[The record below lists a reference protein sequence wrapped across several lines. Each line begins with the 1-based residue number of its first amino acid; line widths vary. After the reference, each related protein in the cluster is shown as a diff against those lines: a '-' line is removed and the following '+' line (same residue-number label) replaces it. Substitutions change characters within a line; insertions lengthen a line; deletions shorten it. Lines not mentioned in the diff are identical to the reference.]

1 MLKDNTYTYLFSSD
15 KIDKLASAQSFRSWA
30 EWRLKPQSS
39 PFSFDASALSDEQYM
54 IPIVEPRK
62 ETLGKAQLIKQ
73 EAKFIEELMAAD
85 FSAEIDNYCTR
96 TIEKYTAKSNNDEL
110 VCWLTN
116 LFSNYQ
122 QNEKIVVQLLR
133 LFSYF
138 SYEDLEPINGVIA
151 AACINQRSTQVQSA
165 TLSLLGHWCNTKALE
180 ILNTYAEPTDLWVKL
195 KYDKLKEV
203 ITRRCTI
210 SA

>member
-1 MLKDNTYTYLFSSD
+1 MLKDNAYTYLFSTD
-15 KIDKLASAQSFRSWA
+15 KIGELASAQSFRSWA
-30 EWRLKPQSS
+30 EWRLKPQSN
-39 PFSFDASALSDEQYM
+39 PFSFDASALLDEQYM

-62 ETLGKAQLIKQ
+62 ETSFKAQLIKQ

-85 FSAEIDNYCTR
+85 FSTEIDNYCTR
-96 TIEKYTAKSNNDEL
+96 TIEKYTEKSNNDEL
-110 VCWLTN
+110 LCWLTS

-138 SYEDLEPINGVIA
+138 SYEDLEPTNGVIA
-151 AACINQRSTQVQSA
+151 SACINHRSTQVQSA
-165 TLSLLGHWCNTKALE
+165 TLSLLGHWCNKEALV

-203 ITRRCTI
+203 ITKRCTI